1 MLAQAAW
8 LAGCRVCYWGD
19 IDTHGFAILDQLRAY
34 LPHAHSFLMDRD
46 TLLAFEAQWGREET
60 KILRGLSRLSAK
72 ERTLYDDLRD
82 NRLRRNLRLEQKS
95 IGFDWDKTV
104 LVALGTGQGGLVIK

>member
-1 MLAQAAW
+1 
-8 LAGCRVCYWGD
+8 
-19 IDTHGFAILDQLRAY
+19 
-34 LPHAHSFLMDRD
+34 MDRD
-46 TLLAFEAQWGREET
+46 TLLAFEAQWGREEK
-60 KILRGLSRLSAK
+60 KILRDLSRLSTG

-82 NRLRRNLRLEQKS
+82 NRLRRNLPLEQES